1 MEENTRRSLLLDVWV
16 TMTAQHQGRQWSI
29 LRVFV
34 HPCLQIKFLS
44 FVNLFFWR
52 ETSPTWG
59 HIYVKE
65 TRFLI
70 ILHIFFPFCHLSVNE
85 VFVFFGPSKS
95 VLCLPANAS
104 WCWIVPINHSAH
116 FSCII
121 GSSVILSIYGHCR
134 RESCFLSQQNLTGPV
149 FVFFFLALWDGS
161 QCVRSQVH
169 HIRLSYLYL

>member
-1 MEENTRRSLLLDVWV
+1 
-16 TMTAQHQGRQWSI
+16 MTAQHQGRQGSI

-149 FVFFFLALWDGS
+149 FFFFFFLLCEMDLN
-161 QCVRSQVH
+161 V
-169 HIRLSYLYL
+169 